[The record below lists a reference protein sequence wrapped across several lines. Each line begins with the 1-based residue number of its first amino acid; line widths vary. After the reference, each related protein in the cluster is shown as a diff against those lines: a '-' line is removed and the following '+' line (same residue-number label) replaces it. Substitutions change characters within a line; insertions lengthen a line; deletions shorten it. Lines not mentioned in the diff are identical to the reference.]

1 MQNVLAPLNT
11 HISLVKRR
19 LLVVGATILF
29 FFAVTFTYAADLI
42 EWLSRPFADDLIFYG
57 PTEALFAAIKVSFLS
72 GIVLSLPMI
81 FYQGWKFIQPA
92 LLKQEQRFAIPIFL
106 LAGLLFV
113 LGLAFCNLV
122 ILPLVIQFFVGFGV
136 DRELSPQL
144 AVGVFVDFNV
154 KFLLVMGFAF
164 ELPLVLTL
172 LAVAGYVTA
181 KDLVRFRKIA
191 ILSTLIV
198 SAVVTPDATFY
209 TMLLMAIPMMVMY
222 ELGIIG
228 ARYFGRKKA
237 EPLKNSGS
245 DEGMDDNDPE
255 GGGDGPHTAGVRLR

>member
-1 MQNVLAPLNT
+1 MQNVLAPLNQ
-11 HISLVKRR
+11 HIGIVKRR
-19 LLVVGATILF
+19 LLIIGATILV
-29 FFAVTFTYAADLI
+29 FFAATFTYAADLI

-106 LAGLLFV
+106 LAGFLFV
-113 LGLAFCNLV
+113 LGLTFCNLV

-172 LAVAGYVTA
+172 LAVAGYLSA
-181 KDLVRFRKIA
+181 ADLVRFRKIA
-191 ILSTLIV
+191 ILSMLIV
-198 SAVVTPDATFY
+198 SAIVTPDATFY

-222 ELGIIG
+222 ELGILG
-228 ARYFGRKKA
+228 ARYFGRKR
-237 EPLKNSGS
+237 PSPSSSS
-245 DEGMDDNDPE
+245 DMDKDDPDL
-255 GGGDGPHTAGVRLR
+255 GGDDHGSPQAGVRLR